1 MKETIKYMIGVFA
14 LLLAGCSSE
23 QSDMIDPGQPAE
35 IRFEATGDK
44 FVQTR
49 AEDLIGS
56 SDTGPNFGTFYMLQ
70 TDKDGQEP
78 FWGHYEIK
86 SGDAGKLSPT
96 DDNFKLIWKEWRKDY
111 FFRGISTPQ
120 GEDSANPG
128 VTFSHNEDGT
138 TQTGQV
144 RFGDYKTGLEYFVG
158 VTVGPKSLVTNSQ
171 TVVMN
176 FRRQVCK
183 LVFCQF
189 QHLSQV
195 GGEVGYPTECTIIFP
210 NLPKTASFDM
220 EHFRAQRYVYNPDK
234 HLVNGNDYV
243 TFDYK
248 EEDMG
253 ATMEWKKSDDFKQN
267 DQKSHYLHS
276 FYLPWF
282 EFGGG
287 EDNMPEN
294 KLGFFIVQTSGKT
307 YTGNL
312 FGNDMRSSI
321 YAGEYLLIENVVL
334 KDGPAV
340 GGGDGSAIAQW
351 EVAPSTEHP
360 HHRLPGIYSQEDAD
374 ILLDALL
381 NDKEIPATFYEETA
395 EGKKTIRLFK
405 NIDWSSVT
413 TEITIPDDYVL
424 EGQGFFIKLGAEG
437 SVNPKNL
444 KGELYINGKLY
455 IDGNLQKE

>member
-1 MKETIKYMIGVFA
+1 MTGVFA
-14 LLLAGCSSE
+14 LLFAGCSSE
-23 QSDMIDPGQPAE
+23 QNDMIDPGQPAE
-35 IRFEATGDK
+35 IRLEATGDK

-56 SDTGPNFGTFYMLQ
+56 SSTGPNFGTFYMLQ
-70 TDKDGQEP
+70 TDKDGKEP
-78 FWGHYEIK
+78 SWGHYKIK

-128 VTFSHNEDGT
+128 VTFTHEDGQ
-138 TQTGQV
+138 QTGQV

-183 LVFCQF
+183 LVFRQF
-189 QHLSQV
+189 QHLSSV
-195 GGEVGYPTECTIIFP
+195 GGEVGYPTGCTIIFP

-220 EHFRAQRYVYNPDK
+220 EHFRAQRNVHDPSK
-234 HLVNGNDYV
+234 PLVNGNDYV
-243 TFDYK
+243 TFNYE
-248 EEDMG
+248 EEDLG
-253 ATMEWKKSDDFKQN
+253 VTMEWSSENDFKKN
-267 DQKSHYLHS
+267 DQTTYYLRS
-276 FYLPWF
+276 FYLPPF

-287 EDNMPEN
+287 EGNMPEN
-294 KLGFFIVQTSGKT
+294 KLGFFIVKLTDGKT

-312 FGNDMRSSI
+312 FGNDQRSSI
-321 YAGEYLLIENVVL
+321 YAGEYLLIENVIL

-351 EVAPSTEHP
+351 EVAPPTEHP

-374 ILLDALL
+374 KLLDALL
-381 NDKEIPATFYEETA
+381 NKKEIPATFYEETA
-395 EGKKTIRLFK
+395 DGKKIIRLFK

-413 TEITIPDDYVL
+413 TKITIPDGYVL
-424 EGQGFFIKLGAEG
+424 EGQGFHIKLGVGG
-437 SVNPKNL
+437 SISGNQ
-444 KGELYINGKLY
+444 KGELYINGQLY
-455 IDGNLQKE
+455 KDGELQKE

>member
-1 MKETIKYMIGVFA
+1 MKETITYMIGVFA
-14 LLLAGCSSE
+14 LLLTGCSSE
-23 QSDMIDPGQPAE
+23 QNDMIDPGQPAE
-35 IRFEATGDK
+35 IRFEAMGDK

-56 SDTGPNFGTFYMLQ
+56 SSTGPNFGTFYMLQ
-70 TDKDGQEP
+70 TDKEGNNP
-78 FWGHYEIK
+78 SWGHYNIG
-86 SGDAGKLSPT
+86 SGSSGKLSPIKGEP
-96 DDNFKLIWKEWRKDY
+96 KLIWKEWRKEY

-120 GEDSANPG
+120 GEDSGDPG
-128 VTFSHNEDGT
+128 VTFTHDEQGK
-138 TQTGQV
+138 QTGRI

-176 FRRQVCK
+176 FKRQVCK
-183 LVFCQF
+183 LVFCNFEHQK
-189 QHLSQV
+189 QDDVPAGH
-195 GGEVGYPTECTIIFP
+195 PDKCTIIFP

-220 EHFRAQRYVYNPDK
+220 EHFRAQRYVYNKDK

-243 TFDYK
+243 TFNYE
-248 EEDMG
+248 EEDLG
-253 ATMEWKKSDDFKQN
+253 ARMEWKKSDEFEQN

-287 EDNMPEN
+287 EGNMPEN
-294 KLGFFIVQTSGKT
+294 KLGFFIVRLTDGQTF
-307 YTGNL
+307 TGNL
-312 FGNDMRSSI
+312 FGNGQRPSI
-321 YAGEYLLIENVVL
+321 YAGEYLLIENVIL
-334 KDGPAV
+334 KDGPEV

-351 EVAPSTEHP
+351 EVAPPTEHP

-374 ILLDALL
+374 KLLDALL

-395 EGKKTIRLFK
+395 NGKRIIRLFK

-424 EGQGFFIKLGAEG
+424 EGQGFHIKLGAKG
-437 SVNPKNL
+437 SITPKNL
-444 KGELYINGKLY
+444 KGELYINGQLY
-455 IDGNLQKE
+455 KDGELQKE

>member
-1 MKETIKYMIGVFA
+1 MTGVFA

-23 QSDMIDPGQPAE
+23 QSDMIDTGQPAE
-35 IRFEATGDK
+35 ICFEATGDK

-70 TDKDGQEP
+70 TDKEGKEP
-78 FWGHYEIK
+78 SWGHYKIE
-86 SGDAGKLSPT
+86 SGDAGKLSPIDGDT
-96 DDNFKLIWKEWRKDY
+96 LIWKEWREDY

-120 GEDSANPG
+120 GEDSGNPG

-183 LVFCQF
+183 LVFCKFEHQN
-189 QHLSQV
+189 QDGV
-195 GGEVGYPTECTIIFP
+195 PTGHPDQCTIIFP
-210 NLPKTASFDM
+210 NLPKIASFDM
-220 EHFRAQRYVYNPDK
+220 EHFRAQRYVYDSNK

-243 TFDYK
+243 TFDY
-248 EEDMG
+248 EDKDLG
-253 ATMEWKKSDDFKQN
+253 ATMEWSSENDFKPK
-267 DQKSHYLHS
+267 DQTTYYLRS
-276 FYLPWF
+276 FYLPPF

-287 EDNMPEN
+287 KGNMPEN
-294 KLGFFIVQTSGKT
+294 KLGFFIVKLADGKT

-312 FGNDMRSSI
+312 SGNGQRSTI

-334 KDGPAV
+334 KDGPTV

-351 EVAPSTEHP
+351 EVAPPTEHP

-374 ILLDALL
+374 KLLDALL
-381 NDKEIPATFYEETA
+381 NGKEIPATFYEKTDD
-395 EGKKTIRLFK
+395 GKKIIRLFK

-424 EGQGFFIKLGAEG
+424 EGQGFHIKLDKG
-437 SVNPKNL
+437 SINPKNL

-455 IDGNLQKE
+455 IDGELPKE